1 MLSRTAGTLFTA
13 KPYTICNTLACQ
25 NLITRQKL
33 QEQPLHKA
41 ALGASKTYPAE
52 CPEANDTIP
61 VPDSIPAIRTWQWQT
76 IP

>member
-1 MLSRTAGTLFTA
+1 MSSPETGRNFLKKAQSETA
-13 KPYTICNTLACQ
+13 KK
-25 NLITRQKL
+25 LITNKKL

-41 ALGASKTYPAE
+41 ALGASKTYPEE
-52 CPEANDTIP
+52 CPETNDTIP